1 MAFRCSRQECGLV
14 VEVLPIDELCPD
26 CWGEMLQ
33 FDDAGPSTDSATAL
47 RRQVGLCAVICD
59 VSLTMLERVPEMALQ
74 GARPSDIPRR
84 VDLVA
89 QNASRGIWDLC
100 KSISKADDAWLALI
114 GFGDDA
120 GLLRMPDGKP
130 FLVSARDIRDHFAS
144 SSELEQHITAEFQ
157 HHIDLWGKGTNI
169 SRGLE
174 KAREIFNGL
183 CTNDISLFG
192 GPQHVELIEH
202 DIVAWDD
209 SEKTIPNF
217 RAFIFS
223 DGDHNR
229 GPLLNPFADG
239 DPSSVPWALLMTA
252 FVGSEVHSGAAQMQ
266 EISGVCPQHG
276 KRNFFLINNPRRY
289 QQLSGLFRMA
299 SGASGFCPRC
309 LGEQQQ

>member
-1 MAFRCSRQECGLV
+1 MAFRCSRPECGRV
-14 VEVLPIDELCPD
+14 VDVLPIDELCPD
-26 CWGEMLQ
+26 CWGEMRQ
-33 FDDAGPSTDSATAL
+33 FDDPGSSTQPSAAL

-59 VSLTMLERVPEMALQ
+59 VSLTMQERVPEMALP
-74 GARPSDIPRR
+74 GTRPADVPRR

-114 GFGDDA
+114 GFGEDA

-144 SSELEQHITAEFQ
+144 SSELEQHIAEEFQ
-157 HHIDLWGKGTNI
+157 YHIDLWGKGTNI
-169 SRGLE
+169 SCGLE
-174 KAREIFNGL
+174 KARGIFDAL
-183 CTNDISLFG
+183 RANDISQFG
-192 GPQHVELIEH
+192 GPQSVEMIEH
-202 DIVAWDD
+202 DILAWDD

-229 GPLLNPFADG
+229 GQLLNPFADG
-239 DPSSVPWALLMTA
+239 EASDVPWALLMTA
-252 FVGSEVHSGAAQMQ
+252 FVGSEAHLGAAQMQ
-266 EISGVCPQHG
+266 DISGVCPQHG